1 MNFISNISYLNIKRI
16 TRVVLLIL
24 LCIIVVGCTQES
36 KRLRTESVTDRSA
49 MPVLDTDEVTTL
61 ISDSGIIRYKIK
73 APKWLIYDKADTPYW
88 EFPSGVYLEKFNIDL
103 EAEAFV
109 EADYAYYNET
119 AQRWTLRG
127 NVKAL
132 NLEGEQF
139 ETPLLFWDQEG
150 QTVYSDSSIVIT
162 RETSIIQGV
171 GFTSNETM
179 TEYTILNPTGVF
191 PIDEEEEEESDDIMV
206 EEEESDDIMVEEQEE
221 DL

>member
-103 EAEAFV
+103 EADAFV

-206 EEEESDDIMVEEQEE
+206 EEQEE